1 MLHVTA
7 SQVRISIQL
16 TDTAPAFA
24 IELDGLEIVSPEPAK
39 PSKIPDDTG
48 EALAPAGSATNLTP
62 RQLDVLRE
70 LVRGEPSKAIA
81 RTLGLSEGT
90 VKIHLKSLFRVL
102 GVNNRSQAALKG
114 LEILRSAH

>member
-7 SQVRISIQL
+7 SAVRISIKL
-16 TDTAPAFA
+16 SDTLP
-24 IELDGLEIVSPEPAK
+24 ELDIEFQDVEIHAPEPAN
-39 PSKIPDDTG
+39 PAVILDDTG
-48 EALAPAGSATNLTP
+48 SAHTPAGSASNLTP

>member
-7 SQVRISIQL
+7 STVRISIQF
-16 TDTAPAFA
+16 TDTAPTLD
-24 IELDGLEIVSPEPAK
+24 IEFQGVEIHAPEPAN
-39 PSKIPDDTG
+39 PAEIPDDTG
-48 EALAPAGSATNLTP
+48 SANTPAVSHELTP

-90 VKIHLKSLFRVL
+90 VKIHLKSLFKAL
-102 GVNNRSQAALKG
+102 GVSNRAQAAVAG
-114 LEILRSAH
+114 LELLQSIE